1 MLPAE
6 WGVKSACWHDSADLK
21 QPDTKPN
28 SKVHKNTVELRAV
41 SFVRGRQ
48 IMLLWGL
55 GEVGLDYSIAL
66 MLGRTLLSSMVYTN
80 SRLVAQVSDSVF
92 DM

>member
-6 WGVKSACWHDSADLK
+6 WGVKSACWNDSADLK
-21 QPDTKPN
+21 QPDTKTN
-28 SKVHKNTVELRAV
+28 SKVHKNAVELRAAT
-41 SFVRGRQ
+41 FVRGRQ
-48 IMLLWGL
+48 ILLRWGL
-55 GEVGLDYSIAL
+55 GEVELDYSMVL
-66 MLGRTLLSSMVYTN
+66 LLGRTLLSSMAYAN